1 MSILSLKGLAKTQP
15 MGYIG
20 QSFESVDF
28 RFAEVPPYEQSAQH
42 KKRKKEK
49 KAKKRKQEKAE
60 QQFQEAASLN
70 YLPPSPLILLENEE
84 SGSGDDGSE
93 GSAGS
98 IETSSC
104 DSSSEREGGAAR
116 NNGTKE
122 RKMKKKTNISDDS
135 EEDELTPNQV
145 LSERRAKKQM
155 SKSFKR
161 VTEAHRVVHKLVRKK
176 DERRYEAFSEE
187 FVCNK
192 KDEVVQDLLVHSEN
206 QERRLKRL
214 AELKKAKKELLEAQI
229 KFEAMVNQPKGKQVN
244 QAFVKKKE
252 EFEEEVLRQKERQ
265 LAREKA
271 ALTSKLM
278 KLINKQ
284 VKQVEPIS
292 EREWRKLVGMNNT
305 IPDFEPMQSV
315 SMERIQKSM
324 MEGLP
329 ASLRGE
335 IWCIVCHVK
344 REKQMHAQDIYSK
357 LLDLDNPEEEHRIQ
371 KDVTRTF
378 SNYPVSGQECDQDA
392 SWNNQIGQQ
401 MLFNVLLAYA
411 NYDSQIG
418 YVQGL
423 NYIAAMLLMHIQEE
437 ENVFWCLI
445 YLLNRKN
452 WRRIY
457 MEEMPKLMD
466 LMDYIE

>member
-1 MSILSLKGLAKTQP
+1 MLSILPGLIEA
-15 MGYIG
+15 
-20 QSFESVDF
+20 VD
-28 RFAEVPPYEQSAQH
+28 RDCSDDD
-42 KKRKKEK
+42 
-49 KAKKRKQEKAE
+49 
-60 QQFQEAASLN
+60 
-70 YLPPSPLILLENEE
+70 
-84 SGSGDDGSE
+84 DDG
-93 GSAGS
+93 
-98 IETSSC
+98 
-104 DSSSEREGGAAR
+104 DY
-116 NNGTKE
+116 KH
-122 RKMKKKTNISDDS
+122 
-135 EEDELTPNQV
+135 EDV
-145 LSERRAKKQM
+145 G
-155 SKSFKR
+155 
-161 VTEAHRVVHKLVRKK
+161 
-176 DERRYEAFSEE
+176 
-187 FVCNK
+187 
-192 KDEVVQDLLVHSEN
+192 
-206 QERRLKRL
+206 
-214 AELKKAKKELLEAQI
+214 I
-229 KFEAMVNQPKGKQVN
+229 N
-244 QAFVKKKE
+244 QAAGKEVNKEYVKKKE
-252 EFEEEVLRQKERQ
+252 EFEEEVQRQKERQ
-265 LAREKA
+265 LAKEKA
-271 ALTSKLM
+271 ALTSKLI

-305 IPDFEPMQSV
+305 IPDFEPMQTV
-315 SMERIQKSM
+315 SLERIQKSM

-344 REKQMHAQDIYSK
+344 REKQMHAQDIYLK
-357 LLDLDNPEEEHRIQ
+357 LIDLDNPEEEHRIQ

-466 LMDYIE
+466 LMDYIEQKLQTDFPEIAEHLEEQCFTVGAAFSPLFITLYIYQIEHQYAMRIFESFLLDGEDTLLRVLFQMLRLKGEKICELKEMELIQYLRTDLINECISQYGIRSLLEEQPK